1 MVEQKQGG
9 LFEYKEKMNK
19 KALVVDTNIIFSAL
33 IPDQSRI
40 RDLFFESDILFYAP
54 NYLIYEI
61 YAHKEKLLKNSKL
74 NEQEFYIILNNLLE
88 CIQFVPIALIDQTS
102 KKKAYMLCKDIDE
115 KDTPFVALSIYLNH
129 PLWTGD
135 KALKVGLKRKNFE
148 LLF

>member
-1 MVEQKQGG
+1 
-9 LFEYKEKMNK
+9 MNK

-54 NYLIYEI
+54 NYLIFEI

-102 KKKAYMLCKDIDE
+102 RKKAYMLCKDIDE
-115 KDTPFVALSIYLNH
+115 TSM
-129 PLWTGD
+129 
-135 KALKVGLKRKNFE
+135 E
-148 LLF
+148 L

>member
-1 MVEQKQGG
+1 MSK
-9 LFEYKEKMNK
+9 N
-19 KALVVDTNIIFSAL
+19 ALVVDTNIIFSAL

-40 RDLFFESDILFYAP
+40 RDMFFESDILFYAP

-61 YAHKEKLLKNSKL
+61 YTHKEKLLKNSKL
-74 NEQEFYIILNNLLE
+74 NEQEFYLILNNLLE
-88 CIQFVPIALIDQTS
+88 CIQFVPIALIDQTARE
-102 KKKAYMLCKDIDE
+102 KAYMLCKDIDE
-115 KDTPFVALSIYLNH
+115 KDTPFVALSIYLNQ